1 MDNCDLLF
9 LSVARKSLFYPS
21 SNPIDGTMKFESVK
35 FRGKYL
41 IMDEH
46 KNAIR
51 LGEAQ
56 NGNENF
62 VIEKIN
68 PLFYVMKAAN
78 NLSCFMAFNEE
89 GELVDPCSVRE
100 MDPQTRIFLDIYDH

>member
-1 MDNCDLLF
+1 
-9 LSVARKSLFYPS
+9 
-21 SNPIDGTMKFESVK
+21 MKFESVK

-41 IMDEH
+41 IVDEH
-46 KNAIR
+46 MNRIR

-62 VIEKIN
+62 IIEKIN

-78 NLSCFMAFNEE
+78 NLNCFLAFNEE
-89 GELVDPCSVRE
+89 GDLVDPCGVRE
-100 MDPQTRIFLDIYDH
+100 TDPETRIFLDIHD

>member
-1 MDNCDLLF
+1 
-9 LSVARKSLFYPS
+9 
-21 SNPIDGTMKFESVK
+21 MKFESVK

-46 KNAIR
+46 KSRIR

-62 VIEKIN
+62 IVEKIN
-68 PLFYVMKAAN
+68 PLFYVIKAAN
-78 NLSCFMAFNEE
+78 NLNCFIAFDEE
-89 GELVDPCSVRE
+89 GELVDPCSVSE
-100 MDPQTRIFLDIYDH
+100 IDQETRIFLDIHD